1 VRRVALGL
9 LLAAF
14 VAGGGSAYLGWSDT
28 AHYLGQQM
36 LQVRL
41 NYAAAIAFR
50 IDRLAARI
58 RMGKDQYAL
67 AMFMKERADQTDPLP
82 EGFRWLRDEY
92 NNQAIDLFEAYTSAD
107 NLKVSESRASAG
119 LLIWL
124 NNPFQPSPRAERL
137 LRESIELERQ
147 KNPDDPADQLKEPW
161 RYYLLAHFLLI
172 RGKET
177 EDQAALKEAILWN
190 ETLLRN
196 MRNGK
201 TLDPMWLEQCGD
213 INAALQR
220 WQIAEACYKESIV
233 VWSRQ
238 PLDNG
243 NLVRAKL
250 VPILRILN
258 KTAEADAMQTHL
270 DNQPKPEPPFGFR

>member
-1 VRRVALGL
+1 MRRVALGL
-9 LLAAF
+9 LLAVF

-41 NYAAAIAFR
+41 NYAAAVAFR

-67 AMFMKERADQTDPLP
+67 AMFMKERADQKDPLP
-82 EGFRWLRDEY
+82 EEFRWLRDEY

-161 RYYLLAHFLLI
+161 RYYLLAHFLFI

-238 PLDNG
+238 PLNNG
-243 NLVRAKL
+243 NLVRDKL

-258 KTAEADAMQTHL
+258 KTAEADAMQAHL
-270 DNQPKPEPPFGFR
+270 EPQPKPEPPFGLE